1 MRPTQAA
8 QSCPR
13 ADNSAH
19 SIDVAEKI
27 IRFGM
32 EWTEKCMLYFIINM
46 LKEFVKP

>member
-13 ADNSAH
+13 AENSAH
-19 SIDVAEKI
+19 SSDVAEKI

-32 EWTEKCMLYFIINM
+32 KWTEKVILYFIIYM